1 MADMEEF
8 SNALK
13 SGKAT
18 DKKMLVKPSKDYAFE
33 INGKDIDDVPL
44 KKLTPNDSKI
54 KTGIEGFDN
63 IPVNKIKSMKTG
75 GSVSSASKRADGC
88 CIKGKTKGRMV

>member
-1 MADMEEF
+1 MTEMEEME
-8 SNALK
+8 NALK

-33 INGKDIDDVPL
+33 INGKDINDVPL
-44 KKLTPNDSKI
+44 KKLKPTDSKI

-63 IPVNKIKSMKTG
+63 IPVNKIKGLKKG

-88 CIKGKTKGRMV
+88 CVKGKTKGRIM

>member
-1 MADMEEF
+1 MEEF

-33 INGKDIDDVPL
+33 MNGRDINDVPL
-44 KKLTPNDSKI
+44 KKPTSTDTKI
-54 KTGIEGFDN
+54 KTGIDGFDN
-63 IPVNKIKSMKTG
+63 IPVSKMKSMKKG

-88 CIKGKTKGRMV
+88 CVKGKTKGRMV

>member
-1 MADMEEF
+1 MEEF

-33 INGKDIDDVPL
+33 LNGKDINDVPL
-44 KKLTPNDSKI
+44 KKLSPTESNIKTDVEGFENIPTKKI
-54 KTGIEGFDN
+54 KA
-63 IPVNKIKSMKTG
+63 MKKG
-75 GSVSSASKRADGC
+75 GAVRSKASRRADG
-88 CIKGKTKGRMV
+88 IAKKGFTRAK

>member
-1 MADMEEF
+1 MEEF

-18 DKKMLVKPSKDYAFE
+18 DKKMLIKPNKDYGFE
-33 INGKDIDDVPL
+33 LNGKDINDVPL
-44 KKLTPNDSKI
+44 KKLTPTDSKI
-54 KTGIEGFDN
+54 KTDVEGFEN
-63 IPVNKIKSMKTG
+63 IPVNKIKYMKKG